1 MKDPKFVESKLRVKA
16 SPQLQ
21 EEVEAE
27 LGLPEV
33 WSRAELISTNYKE
46 NIKTNS
52 PQIHLNSTSRVK

>member
-27 LGLPEV
+27 LKKEEEK
-33 WSRAELISTNYKE
+33 SIANLISESGVFREE
-46 NIKTNS
+46 NNE
-52 PQIHLNSTSRVK
+52 TSR